1 MCCKSQHFLYNVCYN
16 IIRKNIE
23 LIVLKGKNIMSV
35 NVKNINITIYD
46 SEKSNKEFVVDNIA
60 EDKLIIAVSN
70 YIINFYNKNNKKIVN
85 IELQK
90 ILYLID
96 GYYYRFFGKLL
107 FHNGPVM
114 WPYGPSYL
122 GSYFMYHTQR
132 VSQTLHPIN
141 SISIPNNNTKLKL
154 IVEKVCGETIKLKS
168 IWTLVEKLNKPLR
181 IIPKDNVISS
191 NVIKE
196 YFKHNNP
203 LNIEKE

>member
-1 MCCKSQHFLYNVCYN
+1 MCCKSQHFSYNVCYN

-23 LIVLKGKNIMSV
+23 LIVLKGKNIMSF

-46 SEKSNKEFVVDNIA
+46 SEKSNKEFVVDNID

-107 FHNGPVM
+107 FHISPVM

-122 GSYFMYHTQR
+122 NSYFMYNTQA
-132 VSQTLHPIN
+132 VSRTLHPIN
-141 SISIPNNNTKLKL
+141 SISIPSDNSKLKL
-154 IVEKVCGETIKLKS
+154 TIEKVCSETIKLKN
-168 IWTLVEKLNKPLR
+168 IWILVEKLNKPLR
-181 IIPKDNVISS
+181 SIPKDNVIKP
-191 NVIKE
+191 NIIKE
-196 YFKHNNP
+196 YFRLNNP

>member
-1 MCCKSQHFLYNVCYN
+1 
-16 IIRKNIE
+16 
-23 LIVLKGKNIMSV
+23 MSF

-46 SEKSNKEFVVDNIA
+46 SEKNNKEFVVDNID

-122 GSYFMYHTQR
+122 NSYFMYNTQALSR
-132 VSQTLHPIN
+132 TLHPIN

-154 IVEKVCGETIKLKS
+154 IVEKVCGKTIKLKS

-181 IIPKDNVISS
+181 SIPKDNVIKP
-191 NVIKE
+191 NIIKE
-196 YFKHNNP
+196 YFRLNNP